1 MARPGARKF
10 DLGGEKAL
18 TPLGVLTL
26 DGAWPGGWGQ
36 VLGGPNLRELSGIK
50 LAGTQKKPDD
60 SLPCRDTVSMLSGKR
75 SFMDGQD
82 VSRVAATTPHETADD
97 PVDPAD
103 SGQANSSVSLTK
115 HMNVPRAFFAL
126 ADPVVEEV
134 TQRARDLEANDDAE
148 TLHKLRV
155 ALRQLRAL
163 WWAFGPLMDPAQ
175 AKHDS
180 ENFKRL
186 AGAAGNT
193 RDWDVL
199 GQLLTSDDKIRS
211 VAHSAISA
219 IAEQRQLAL
228 SSSRATIKEAEI
240 GALVR
245 TALLGTLGQIEARSD
260 DPVRAFAETRV
271 RKAERALKRQTKHAM
286 RHKHPDYEAL
296 HEVRIAGKKFR
307 YLLEFFAPI
316 FTGHHEKAIKRLT
329 TFQRKLGNL
338 NDAVV
343 SEAKLRE
350 APLAQVEE
358 NDLQQTLKWMA
369 KHKQRTLRSA
379 QKHLRRM
386 Q

>member
-1 MARPGARKF
+1 MN
-10 DLGGEKAL
+10 
-18 TPLGVLTL
+18 
-26 DGAWPGGWGQ
+26 
-36 VLGGPNLRELSGIK
+36 GP
-50 LAGTQKKPDD
+50 
-60 SLPCRDTVSMLSGKR
+60 
-75 SFMDGQD
+75 D
-82 VSRVAATTPHETADD
+82 VSRVAATTSHETAESD
-97 PVDPAD
+97 PDSLDPAD
-103 SGQANSSVSLTK
+103 PSQANSAVLLTK
-115 HMNVPRAFFAL
+115 QMNVPRAFFAL
-126 ADPVVEEV
+126 AEPVVEEV

-163 WWAFGPLMDPAQ
+163 WWAFGPLMDRAQ

-180 ENFKRL
+180 EHFKRL

-199 GQLLTSDDKIRS
+199 GQILSSDDEIRS
-211 VAHSAISA
+211 VAKSAISA

-240 GALVR
+240 DVLVR
-245 TALLGTLGQIEARSD
+245 TSLLGTLRQIEANSE
-260 DPVRAFAETRV
+260 DPILAFAETRV
-271 RKAERALKRQTKHAM
+271 RRAKKGLKQRTKHAM
-286 RHKHPDYEAL
+286 RRKHPDYEAL
-296 HEVRIAGKKFR
+296 HEVRIDGKKLR

-316 FTGHHEKAIKRLT
+316 LTGHHEKAIKRLT
-329 TFQRKLGNL
+329 TFQRRLGNL

-358 NDLQQTLKWMA
+358 SDMQQTLKWMA
-369 KHKQRTLRSA
+369 KHRQQRLRSA
-379 QKHLRRM
+379 QKHLRHM